1 MAIVTRNEVK
11 YNHQFDP
18 KTKRHSINGV
28 QSVLH
33 CHHYTSLYT
42 QLAIDA
48 GETDLLKECA
58 RANFRACLDNYFS
71 TNPGI
76 DTVVAKVQIGCQ
88 YFALFGLGQMV
99 VHFLGTESGEVELLS
114 SHTDDGWM
122 KKWGTYDQPVNY
134 ISAGYIEALFES
146 VLGME
151 PKSFKAVETRSI
163 VMGSQTSVFK
173 VTRR

>member
-1 MAIVTRNEVK
+1 MTTIIRNEVK

-18 KTKRHSINGV
+18 KTKRHTINGV

-48 GETDLLKECA
+48 NETDLLEECA
-58 RANFRACLDNYFS
+58 RESFRHVLDAYFKD
-71 TNPGI
+71 NPDI
-76 DTVVAKVQIGCQ
+76 DTTVKKVQIGCQ
-88 YFALFGLGQMV
+88 YYALLGLGRMV
-99 VHFLGTESGEVELLS
+99 VHFLGSESGEVELLS

-122 KKWGTYDQPVNY
+122 KKWGNYDRPVNY

-146 VLGME
+146 VLGTR
-151 PKSFKAVETRSI
+151 PGAFKAVETRSI
-163 VMGSQTSVFK
+163 VMGAQTSLFK